1 MRNNL
6 FGWMIALGVSLGSAA
21 TAGTFGSVV
30 SIGGSASD
38 LALDEPRGVLYIANY
53 TANRIEVMSLANLT
67 VQTSI
72 NVASQPSGVAL
83 SPDGRYLVVTHYG
96 NFVAPATS
104 TNGLTVIDLTTNGKQ
119 TFVLG
124 NPPLALAFGL
134 DNKALVVTSQDFILF
149 DPSNGTTQ
157 VVDTVAGVTAKTLP
171 QPPATFPLTIVG
183 ASMSTSQDG
192 LVIYGLT
199 DTVRFRYAVNTRT
212 LQSLGYTASPPLG
225 PRVVTVS
232 ADGSFWA
239 GGWASFSSNGPLISQ
254 FPNALGALNIG
265 SLAIDNK
272 RGVMYAQVPEV
283 GAGTGGTGA
292 APILQI
298 VDSDN
303 FSVRERI
310 QLAENLAGKS
320 VISADGNT
328 LYSISDSGVT
338 VFPIGSLDQA
348 HRIVASQEDVVFRG
362 NFCDRR
368 VASQQI
374 TIVNPGGGR
383 TAFTL
388 STTTAGVTLSPSSGI
403 TPATIRISVD
413 PTTFQN
419 QKGTVTAVIDIR
431 SAQAVNLPTQVRVLI
446 NNREPDQRGTF
457 VNVPGRLVDLL
468 PDPSRDRFYVLRQ
481 NRNQV
486 LVFDGTNYS
495 QIATLRTG
503 STPTQMAITFD
514 KRFLLVGAEN
524 SQLLSVY
531 DLETLQA
538 LQPIALPGG
547 HYPRSVAS
555 SAKAVL
561 VASRVA
567 GTAHTI
573 DRVDLA
579 TRLTNQLPTLGVFT
593 NDIDINTNLVASP
606 NGSSILVASS
616 NGAVFLYNANADTFT
631 VSRKDGTS
639 LSGAY
644 AASSFDQYVVGNTLY
659 NSSLVPVARFD
670 ASTGTSSGFAF
681 IDNAAIRTSSP
692 GATGP
697 GNIQRVDLSTAGG
710 IRTTRMAESPLTS
723 TTGFAFTRTLAPL
736 FSRNAIVNLTV
747 SGFTVLPWTYD
758 DSVAP
763 PRIDRV
769 VSSADLG
776 QGVAPGGLVTIIGGN
791 LSPVN
796 AASRE
801 IPLPTALADSCLTVN
816 GLAVPIVFVSPKQI
830 NVQLPFEAVGNVTLI
845 VRTPGGVSDNFNL
858 VISPTAPR
866 IFLSGSAGDI
876 DNLPTLVR
884 NTNNLLVTDTNPVHR
899 GDAVTIYLTGMGT
912 VNPAAPAG
920 QPAPVDPLAT
930 VIIQPEVTLGGVRLP
945 VYFAGLSPGQVGV
958 YQIDVAVPT
967 STPTGLSIPLTIN
980 QGAQTTTLRIR
991 VVN

>member
-1 MRNNL
+1 MRNKF
-6 FGWMIALGVSLGSAA
+6 FGWMIALGVILGGSAM
-21 TAGTFGSVV
+21 AGTFGKVV
-30 SIGGSASD
+30 AIGGSASD

-72 NVASQPSGVAL
+72 NVASQPSGIAL

-96 NFVAPATS
+96 NFVAPAS
-104 TNGLTVIDLTTNGKQ
+104 PNNGLTVIDLTTNGKQ

-124 NPPLALAFGL
+124 NPPLGVAFGL
-134 DNKALVVTSQDFILF
+134 DNKALVATSQDFILF
-149 DPSNGTTQ
+149 DPVSGTTQ
-157 VVDTVAGVTAKTLP
+157 VLDTVAGVTAKTLP
-171 QPPATFPLTIVG
+171 QPPATFPPTILG

-199 DTVRFRYAVNTRT
+199 DTVRFRYYVNTKT
-212 LQSLGYTASPPLG
+212 LQSIGYTASPPLG

-232 ADGSFWA
+232 ADGSSWA
-239 GGWASFSSNGPLISQ
+239 GGWALFSAAGPLVSQ

-265 SLAIDNK
+265 SLAMDNK
-272 RGVMYAQVPEV
+272 RGVMYAQVPEA
-283 GAGTGGTGA
+283 GGAPAGTTPV
-292 APILQI
+292 PILQI

-303 FSVRERI
+303 LNVREKI
-310 QLAENLAGKS
+310 QLSENLAGKS
-320 VISADGNT
+320 VISSDANT
-328 LYSISDSGVT
+328 MYSISDSGVT
-338 VFPIGSLDQA
+338 VFAIGSLDQA
-348 HRIVASQEDVVFRG
+348 HRLVASQEDVVFRG

-388 STTTAGVTLSPSSGI
+388 STSTAGVTISPSSGI
-403 TPATIRISVD
+403 TPATVRISVD
-413 PTTFQN
+413 PTAFQN
-419 QKGTVTAVIDIR
+419 QKGTVSALIDVK
-431 SAQAVNLPTQVRVLI
+431 STQAVNLPSQIRVLI

-457 VNVPGRLVDLL
+457 FDVPGKLVDIL

-481 NRNQV
+481 DRNQV

-514 KRFLLVGAEN
+514 KRYLLVGADN
-524 SQLLSVY
+524 SQLLYIY

-538 LQPIALPGG
+538 LQPVAMPGG

-555 SAKAVL
+555 SAKAIL
-561 VASRVA
+561 VATRVA
-567 GTAHTI
+567 GSPHVI
-573 DRVDLA
+573 DRVDLGTRQA
-579 TRLTNQLPTLGVFT
+579 TQLPTLGVFE
-593 NDIDINTNLVASP
+593 NNVDQNTNLVASP
-606 NGSSILVASS
+606 NGSSILAASA
-616 NGAVFLYNANADTFT
+616 NGSVFLYNANADTFT
-631 VSRKDGTS
+631 VSRKDGVS

-659 NSSLVPVARFD
+659 NSSLVPVAKFD

-681 IDNAAIRTSSP
+681 VDGSALRTTAPDAAS
-692 GATGP
+692 P
-697 GNIQRVDLSTAGG
+697 GNIQRVDLSTATG
-710 IRTTRMAESPLTS
+710 IRTTRFAEAPLTS

-776 QGVAPGGLVTIIGGN
+776 QGVAPGGLVTIVGAN

-816 GLAVPIVFVSPKQI
+816 GLPVPIVFVSPKQI
-830 NVQLPFEAVGNVTLI
+830 NAQLPFEAVGNVTLI

-858 VISPTAPR
+858 VILPTAPR
-866 IFLSGSAGDI
+866 VFLSGNAGDV

-899 GDAVTIYLTGMGT
+899 GDIMTIYLTGMGT

-920 QPAPVDPLAT
+920 QPAPMDPLAT
-930 VIIQPEVTLGGVRLP
+930 AIVQPEVTLGGVHLP
-945 VYFAGLSPGQVGV
+945 LYFAGLSPGQVGV
-958 YQIDVAVPT
+958 YQIDVAVPAN
-967 STPTGLSIPLTIN
+967 TPTGLSIPLTIN
-980 QGAQTTTLRIR
+980 QGGQSTTLSVR